1 MSANSSERIDWAH
14 SVPILLVHFT
24 PLAALLVGVS
34 WTDWALG
41 LALYYIRMFFLSAGY
56 HRYFAHRSY
65 TLGRSAQFL
74 MALGGTLAAQK
85 GPLWWAA
92 NHRHHHKYSDTP
104 EDVHSPLKGFWWSHM
119 GWFMCS
125 QNKRTRLELI
135 KDFANVP
142 ELRWLD
148 KYWLI
153 PPTVLALSCFFI
165 GGHGTLFIGFF
176 LSTVILYHGTFS
188 VNSLAHLIGRRRY
201 ATKDASRNSTLIA
214 LVTCGEGYH
223 NNHHHC
229 QTSVRQ
235 GFYWWEID
243 FSYYVLKVMAWLR
256 IARKLRMPTAFQLTS
271 ERLKDGVV
279 DAGLAAFDAARRAA
293 RVQPQ
298 DAG

>member
-1 MSANSSERIDWAH
+1 MNSTTSERINWVH
-14 SVPILLVHFT
+14 SVPILLVHLT
-24 PLAALLVGVS
+24 PLAALLVGVR
-34 WTDWALG
+34 WTDWALC
-41 LALYYIRMFFLSAGY
+41 LILYYVRMFFLSAGY

-65 TLGRSAQFL
+65 ALGRPVQFL

-104 EDVHSPLKGFWWSHM
+104 EDVHSPLKGLWWSHM

-125 QNKRTRLELI
+125 KNKRTRLELI
-135 KDFANVP
+135 KDFAKVP

-176 LSTVILYHGTFS
+176 LSTVILYHGTFI
-188 VNSLAHLIGRRRY
+188 VNSLAHLFGRRRY
-201 ATKDASRNSTLIA
+201 ATDDASRNSTLIA

-243 FSYYVLKVMAWLR
+243 FSYYALKVMVWLR
-256 IARKLRMPTAFQLTS
+256 LARNLRLPTAFQLTNR
-271 ERLKDGVV
+271 RLKEGMADL
-279 DAGLAAFDAARRAA
+279 GLAAFNAARRKT
-293 RVQPQ
+293 RPQ
-298 DAG
+298 AQQSR